1 MLETAKISS
10 IFYYCSCFAASS
22 SKISPLCLPKSLAR
36 KSLVVG
42 SCFGETV
49 SSLDKKYAREY
60 TTYDYSKMGE
70 THAVEIHTI
79 VIGDFAMVGMPYQPY
94 SELGWRIREA
104 SPYKTT
110 FVVSLANGSTG
121 YIGPDFIFGTSS
133 YGARYSYYT
142 SRSGIGT
149 ADILVNRSVEML
161 KKIQTADAD

>member
-1 MLETAKISS
+1 VPQRVPTAEEFAWAEETLKKI
-10 IFYYCSCFAASS
+10 AN
-22 SKISPLCLPKSLAR
+22 
-36 KSLVVG
+36 
-42 SCFGETV
+42 GEKV
-49 SSLDKKYAREY
+49 NSLDKKYAREY
-60 TTYDYSKMGE
+60 TTYDYSKMGD

-79 VIGDFAMVGMPYQPY
+79 VIGEFAMVGMPYQPY

-142 SRSGIGT
+142 SRSGPGT

-161 KKIQTADAD
+161 KKIQTATAD